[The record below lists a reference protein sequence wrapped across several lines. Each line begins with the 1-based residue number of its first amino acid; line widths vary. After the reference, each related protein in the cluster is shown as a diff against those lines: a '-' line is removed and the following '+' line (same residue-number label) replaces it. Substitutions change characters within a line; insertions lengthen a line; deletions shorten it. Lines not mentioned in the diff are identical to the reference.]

1 MPISYTVDSD
11 RRLIFETWQ
20 HTVNAD
26 DVREYWFRT
35 LEDPRFL
42 AIRRILA
49 DMRGANIEFVPDEL
63 GQLIGEVAAPYIA
76 SHRWAIACVVD
87 SRAQYDLSLQYQIF
101 IKTYGREG
109 IFTERNVAL
118 AWLSKQDL
126 GVYVPSSIH
135 NSPRERNR

>member
-20 HTVNAD
+20 QTVCAD

-42 AIRRILA
+42 AIRRILV
-49 DMRGANIEFVPDEL
+49 DMRGANIEFAPDEL
-63 GQLIGEVAAPYIA
+63 AKLIGEVAAPHIA
-76 SHRWAIACVVD
+76 SQRWAIACVVD
-87 SRAQYDLSLQYQIF
+87 SRVQYDLSLQYQIF
-101 IKTYGREG
+101 IKTYSREG

-126 GVYVPSSIH
+126 GVYVPGSIH
-135 NSPRERNR
+135 NSPRTRNR